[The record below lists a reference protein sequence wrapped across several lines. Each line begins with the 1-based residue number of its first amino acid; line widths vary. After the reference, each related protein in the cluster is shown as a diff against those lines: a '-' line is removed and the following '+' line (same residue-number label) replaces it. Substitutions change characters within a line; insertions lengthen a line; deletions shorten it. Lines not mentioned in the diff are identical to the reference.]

1 MNAGG
6 YRLPMYLGQREVLM
20 MKKYGFTLI
29 ELLIVVAIIAILA
42 AIAVPN
48 FMEAQVRSKISRCE
62 ADLRSI
68 KVGMEAYFLD
78 YNAYPTDPGW
88 TMAISSENG
97 WLMLSPAPAGA
108 AIGNITNS
116 KKYLG
121 AYLTTPMSYLGSV
134 PMDYFNSNI
143 HRKSGFYPAGHVPAS
158 YFATIWPKPAVM
170 NMLDSASTHGS
181 ISAWCLQSCGPD
193 LLWWCDGP
201 RDWNKFYYDPTNG
214 TVSAGDIVMSDKGF
228 LSPGISG
235 LPIWKI
241 Q

>member
-1 MNAGG
+1 MNQPKPSRRIEIA
-6 YRLPMYLGQREVLM
+6 RE
-20 MKKYGFTLI
+20 GAFTLI

-48 FMEAQVRSKISRCE
+48 FLEAQVRSKISRSL

-68 KVGMEAYFLD
+68 KVGMEAYFVD
-78 YNAYPTDPGW
+78 NNAYPTDPGW
-88 TMAISSENG
+88 TVTISSENG

-108 AIGNITNS
+108 GISNIANS

-121 AYLTTPMSYLGSV
+121 AYLTTPMSYLASV

-143 HRKSGFYPAGHVPAS
+143 RRKSNFYPPGHVPAS

-170 NMLDSASTHGS
+170 NMIAATPA
-181 ISAWCLQSCGPD
+181 INAWILQSCGPD
-193 LLWWCDGP
+193 LWWAFIDFPATAYRYDPIGH
-201 RDWNKFYYDPTNG
+201 YYDPTNG
-214 TVSAGDIVMSDKGF
+214 TISAGDLFMTDKGF
-228 LSPGISG
+228 LSPNISG
-235 LPIWKI
+235 LPFWKV

>member
-1 MNAGG
+1 
-6 YRLPMYLGQREVLM
+6 
-20 MKKYGFTLI
+20 MKNHAFTLI

-48 FMEAQVRSKISRCE
+48 FLEARVRSKISRCL
-62 ADLRSI
+62 ADLRSL
-68 KVGMEAYFLD
+68 KVGMEAYFVD
-78 YNAYPTDPGW
+78 NNAYPTDPGW
-88 TMAISSENG
+88 TMTILSENG
-97 WLMLSPAPAGA
+97 WLMLEPAPGGAA
-108 AIGNITNS
+108 AIGNIPYS
-116 KKYLG
+116 KKYMG
-121 AYLTTPMSYLGSV
+121 AFLTTPMAYLARV

-143 HRKSGFYPAGHVPAS
+143 QRKSGFYPPYHAQAS
-158 YFATIWPKPAVM
+158 YYAGIFPKPEAM
-170 NMLDSASTHGS
+170 NILSSASTQGS
-181 ISAWCLQSCGPD
+181 ISAWVFESCGPD

-214 TVSAGDIVMSDKGF
+214 TVSAGDIVMTDKGF